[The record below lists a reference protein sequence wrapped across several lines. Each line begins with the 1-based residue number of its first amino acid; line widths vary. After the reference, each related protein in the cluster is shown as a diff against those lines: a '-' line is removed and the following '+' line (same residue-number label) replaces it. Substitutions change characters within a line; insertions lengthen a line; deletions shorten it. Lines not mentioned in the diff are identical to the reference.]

1 MNSSSPD
8 LRPLLAP
15 RSIAV
20 IGASAEV
27 NKVGGMPIRLLR
39 ENGYTGEVFPVH
51 RSASEIQGLPAFASL
66 DAIGKRVDLAIVAVP
81 AGECEGVMAQVAR
94 CGTRA
99 VVMFTSGFAEVS
111 PEGAKMQECI
121 GAIARE
127 AGIAL
132 LGPNCLGAMNLH
144 ERMFATFSP
153 VVLGGAPAPGT
164 TALVSQSGAFGGY
177 AFSLAR
183 QAGIGIGHWIT
194 TGNEV
199 NVQVA
204 DAIAWLAGEPLCQR
218 ILAYLE
224 GARDSERLRAALLAV
239 REAGKT
245 VTIAKVGHTAAGT
258 RAAKLHTGS
267 DTGDAREYAKL
278 FEECGVRSVR
288 TIAGLFGMKDD
299 APPAHPRDTLH
310 PRAGRDS
317 GSRPAS
323 RRLAIFSISGG
334 IGIMMADRAEELGLA
349 LPPLPDDAARAL
361 KGAVPFASTSNPIDV
376 TGQVFSQPP
385 VLVRA
390 LRDAATCGIYSH
402 LAVFLAGAGSAPG
415 VWPMLRACI
424 ADLRA
429 LPSAAPLVL
438 CGILTADQKAWL
450 ESQGCAVHAEPADAI
465 DAIAGSGALV

>member
-1 MNSSSPD
+1 MSASQPD

-20 IGASAEV
+20 IGASAQA

-51 RSASEIQGLPAFASL
+51 RSACEIQGLPVFASL

-81 AGECEGVMAQVAR
+81 AGECEGVVAKMAR

-99 VVMFTSGFAEVS
+99 AVMFTSGFAEVS
-111 PEGAKMQECI
+111 AEGAKLQDRI

-144 ERMFATFSP
+144 ERLFATFSP
-153 VVLGGAPAPGT
+153 VLLGGAPAPGT

-194 TGNEV
+194 TGNEA

-204 DAIAWLAGEPLCQR
+204 DAIAWLAGEPLCER

-224 GARDSERLRAALLAV
+224 GARDRGRLRAALLAA
-239 REAGKT
+239 REAGKP
-245 VTIAKVGHTAAGT
+245 VTIAKVGHTAAGA

-267 DTGDAREYAKL
+267 DTGDASEYAKL
-278 FEECGVRSVR
+278 FEECGVRGVR
-288 TIAGLFGMKDD
+288 TIAGLFGTKGDTSPVSPR
-299 APPAHPRDTLH
+299 ATRYPHAPRDPGYFPA
-310 PRAGRDS
+310 PR
-317 GSRPAS
+317 P
-323 RRLAIFSISGG
+323 LAIFSISGG
-334 IGIMMADRAEELGLA
+334 IGIMMADRAEELSLA
-349 LPPLPDDAARAL
+349 LPPLPDDAARRL
-361 KGAVPFASTSNPIDV
+361 KDAIPFASTINPIDV
-376 TGQVFSQPP
+376 TGQVFSQPAA
-385 VLVRA
+385 LVRA
-390 LRDAATCGIYSH
+390 LRDAATCGIYGH
-402 LAVFLAGAGSAPG
+402 LAIFLAAAGSAPG
-415 VWPMLRACI
+415 VWPLLQACI

-429 LPSAAPLVL
+429 QPSAAHLVL

-465 DAIAGSGALV
+465 DAIAQSA